1 MKQDLQSTSIRFAWL
16 LRVPV
21 STLGLWLCLWL
32 NLNTESISV
41 PNSYSFADWSLFIR
55 GDLPFVVIL
64 AASSVLIHQRTLTL
78 LSYSPSRLL
87 LTYGVIAACATV
99 FSPIPFPSFYFSVAF
114 LATILTAWAC
124 VDSRRPLVSS
134 RKLLHFTWMATFMV
148 AAIIG
153 YQARH
158 SVFGDSAS
166 AYGVIVDLKGLS
178 RSSGVARWAAVP
190 GLVCLVR
197 AYYSRSL
204 ALVVTYLG
212 FSALAFFIVY
222 RMQSRGA
229 VFGAIAA
236 TLFALLVSSRLRR
249 YALPFAF
256 MAIIVILIL
265 DSPGSVS
272 NGVATYLKRGQSTEE
287 FFTMTGRTRAY
298 EHGLAAFRDAPF
310 FGRGQWADRLVIG
323 EHVHDSFL
331 QALLNGGIF
340 GAVPYVASWVTGWI
354 LFAKLQMRRS
364 RLNSEDRV
372 HLLECGAV
380 MMFFTVRSIP
390 ETTTASFS
398 VDLLVMVAIYVY
410 LETLTHQINVAR
422 PQHVLQAY
430 HLVRTRPAI
439 AEVPT
444 VGAVGH

>member
-1 MKQDLQSTSIRFAWL
+1 MSA
-16 LRVPV
+16 
-21 STLGLWLCLWL
+21 LGLWLCLWL
-32 NLNTESISV
+32 NLNTESINV
-41 PNSYSFADWSLFIR
+41 PHTYNAADWSLFIR
-55 GDLPFVVIL
+55 GDLPFVVLI
-64 AASSVLIHQRTLTL
+64 AAGSVLIHRRTLTL
-78 LSYSPSRLL
+78 LQYSPSRLL
-87 LTYGVIAACATV
+87 LIYGVITTCATA

-114 LATILTAWAC
+114 LATILAAWAC
-124 VDSRRPLVSS
+124 VDSRKPLVSS
-134 RKLLHFTWMATFMV
+134 RQLLLFTWMATFVV
-148 AAIIG
+148 AVIIG

-158 SVFGDSAS
+158 SVFGDAAS

-197 AYYSRSL
+197 AYYSRNIIL
-204 ALVVTYLG
+204 IFTYLG

-256 MAIIVILIL
+256 IAIVAILIL

-272 NGVATYLKRGQSTEE
+272 KSVTTYLKRGQSTAE

-340 GAVPYVASWVTGWI
+340 GTVPYIASWITGW
-354 LFAKLQMRRS
+354 LMFVRLQVRRS
-364 RLNSEDRV
+364 WLNPQDRI

-410 LETLTHQINVAR
+410 LETLTRQVTIAR
-422 PQHVLQAY
+422 PQQILQAY
-430 HLVRTRPAI
+430 YLVHTRPVT
-439 AEVPT
+439 AEVQRDGS
-444 VGAVGH
+444 VGR

>member
-1 MKQDLQSTSIRFAWL
+1 
-16 LRVPV
+16 
-21 STLGLWLCLWL
+21 
-32 NLNTESISV
+32 
-41 PNSYSFADWSLFIR
+41 
-55 GDLPFVVIL
+55 
-64 AASSVLIHQRTLTL
+64 
-78 LSYSPSRLL
+78 
-87 LTYGVIAACATV
+87 
-99 FSPIPFPSFYFSVAF
+99 
-114 LATILTAWAC
+114 
-124 VDSRRPLVSS
+124 
-134 RKLLHFTWMATFMV
+134 
-148 AAIIG
+148 
-153 YQARH
+153 
-158 SVFGDSAS
+158 
-166 AYGVIVDLKGLS
+166 
-178 RSSGVARWAAVP
+178 
-190 GLVCLVR
+190 
-197 AYYSRSL
+197 
-204 ALVVTYLG
+204 
-212 FSALAFFIVY
+212 
-222 RMQSRGA
+222 
-229 VFGAIAA
+229 
-236 TLFALLVSSRLRR
+236 
-249 YALPFAF
+249 
-256 MAIIVILIL
+256 
-265 DSPGSVS
+265 
-272 NGVATYLKRGQSTEE
+272 
-287 FFTMTGRTRAY
+287 
-298 EHGLAAFRDAPF
+298 
-310 FGRGQWADRLVIG
+310 VIG